1 MAVNPSARRCHQ
13 VIVSLCGAHLA
24 SAIPLLEDTNAE
36 DPNCRGDPG
45 GIYGGTQHHA
55 SDVDGDRSMAAADT
69 SHDQMDAVFSMM
81 WPNALLDG
89 PGQEQDDSWMD
100 FLNGI

>member
-13 VIVSLCGAHLA
+13 VIVSLCGSHLA
-24 SAIPLLEDTNAE
+24 SAIPLLEDINVQ
-36 DPNCRGDPG
+36 DPNCQEDLSD
-45 GIYGGTQHHA
+45 IYGGAHHQV

-69 SHDQMDAVFSMM
+69 SHDQMNAVFSMM

-89 PGQEQDDSWMD
+89 GQEQDDSWMD

>member
-13 VIVSLCGAHLA
+13 VIVSLCGTHLA
-24 SAIPLLEDTNAE
+24 SAIPLLEDVNVQ
-36 DPNCRGDPG
+36 DPNCGEDASG
-45 GIYGGTQHHA
+45 VYGGAYHQF

-69 SHDQMDAVFSMM
+69 SNDQMDAVFSMM

-89 PGQEQDDSWMD
+89 GQEQDDTWMD
-100 FLNGI
+100 FLNGM

>member
-13 VIVSLCGAHLA
+13 VIVSLCGTHLA
-24 SAIPLLEDTNAE
+24 SAIPLLEDTSVE
-36 DPNCRGDPG
+36 DPNYRDHMS
-45 GIYGGTQHHA
+45 GIYGGAHHHT
-55 SDVDGDRSMAAADT
+55 SDVDGDRSMAAAD
-69 SHDQMDAVFSMM
+69 SHDQMNAVFSMM

-89 PGQEQDDSWMD
+89 PDQQQDDSWMD